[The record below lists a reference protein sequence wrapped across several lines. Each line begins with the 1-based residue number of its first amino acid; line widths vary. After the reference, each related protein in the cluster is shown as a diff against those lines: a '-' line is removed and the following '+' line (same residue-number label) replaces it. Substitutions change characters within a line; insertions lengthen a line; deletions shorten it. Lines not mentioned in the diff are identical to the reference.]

1 MITTDIAIIGAG
13 MAGASLAWALRQK
26 GADVLLLEAE
36 DRPGY
41 HTTGRSAAFWVAS
54 YGGPAIVPLTQGS
67 RDFLMHPPEGFGPV
81 LSPRSGLYLM
91 PPDDAPSYHR
101 LAAELDEG
109 GVDYQRL
116 GPDALARFS
125 FLKPEWLQAGLWEGD
140 SYDIDVA
147 RLHQGYL
154 RGARLITDARVQRAS
169 RSGAGWRL
177 ETAGETIEARVVVN
191 AAGAWADPVGAI
203 FGSSPKGLQPLRR
216 TMVVL
221 RTEPAPPADMP
232 VVLDAAGRFYFKP
245 DSGRIWLSPHDE
257 TPDVA
262 HDVRPDEMDVA
273 VVIDRFEKATNF
285 KVLKLETSWAGL
297 RTFAADRRPVLG
309 WDGQVEGLFWCAGQ
323 GGFGIQTAP
332 AISDLCARILLQETE
347 NAGIYDAARAL

>member
-13 MAGASLAWALRQK
+13 MAGASLGWALRQR

-54 YGGPAIVPLTQGS
+54 YGGPAIVPLSQAS
-67 RDFLMHPPEGFGPV
+67 RDFLMQPPPGFPRL
-81 LSPRSGLYLM
+81 LSPRSGLYLL

-109 GVDYQRL
+109 GVDHQRL
-116 GPDALARFS
+116 GPDALARFA
-125 FLKPEWLQAGLWEGD
+125 FLKPEWRQAGLWEGD

-147 RLHQGYL
+147 GLHQGYL
-154 RGARLITDARVQRAS
+154 RGAKLLTDARVQAAEWT
-169 RSGAGWRL
+169 GQCWRL
-177 ETAGETIEARVVVN
+177 ETGRETVVARLVVN
-191 AAGAWADPVGAI
+191 AAGAWADPVGAL
-203 FGSSPKGLQPLRR
+203 FGSAPKGLQPLRR

-221 RTEPAPPADMP
+221 RTDPEPPADMP

-245 DSGRIWLSPHDE
+245 DAGRVWLSPHDE

-273 VVIDRFEKATNF
+273 MVIDRFEKATYF
-285 KVLKLETSWAGL
+285 RVLKLETSWAGL
-297 RTFAADRRPVLG
+297 RTFAPDRRPVLG
-309 WDGQVEGLFWCAGQ
+309 WDGEVEGLFWCAGQ

-332 AISDLCARILLQETE
+332 AVSALCARILTKEVE
-347 NAGIYDAARAL
+347 NAGIYDAARPL